1 MPISFKGLRN
11 QFRSIAVLEGIS
23 FILLVFIAMPLK
35 YLADMPQAVRVLGS
49 IHGGLFVAF
58 VIWLYLIREKENW
71 SLSKTALAFIS
82 SLLPFGTFWLDRKMA
97 KGNW

>member
-1 MPISFKGLRN
+1 MSFSFKGLRN

-35 YLADMPQAVRVLGS
+35 YWADMPQAVRVLGS

-71 SLSKTALAFIS
+71 PITKTALAFLA
-82 SLLPFGTFWLDRKMA
+82 SLLPFGTFWMDKKMA
-97 KGNW
+97 KNEW